1 VLLKGNR
8 MLNIIN
14 NIVSISKI
22 ESGQMNL
29 SYKET
34 SVKSQ
39 MESLYHDFKIEAEQ
53 KNIKLKINITLSEI
67 DNLIRTDEEKIS
79 AILSHLLSNAIKF
92 TN

>member
-1 VLLKGNR
+1 
-8 MLNIIN
+8 
-14 NIVSISKI
+14 
-22 ESGQMNL
+22 
-29 SYKET
+29 
-34 SVKSQ
+34 